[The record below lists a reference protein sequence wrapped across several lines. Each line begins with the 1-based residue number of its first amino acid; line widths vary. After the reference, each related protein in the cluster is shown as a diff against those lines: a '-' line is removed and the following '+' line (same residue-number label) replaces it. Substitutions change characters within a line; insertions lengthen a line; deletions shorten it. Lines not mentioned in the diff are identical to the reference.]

1 MYKYFYLL
9 CNTFGHVAQPH
20 PAARCEAAASGSAA
34 TIMMMMC
41 KLAVGRLISTLAQAH
56 SHRQRHSP
64 KPRHGTAPRRTA
76 TGPVVAVADC
86 VWCVPLASCSCCKLP
101 LCPLPVAARAVAR
114 RRPNALS
121 HAIDSIPTAIK
132 TAAASQ

>member
-9 CNTFGHVAQPH
+9 CNTFAHVAQPH
-20 PAARCEAAASGSAA
+20 PEARCEAAASGSAA

-41 KLAVGRLISTLAQAH
+41 KLAVGRLISTLAQAQ
-56 SHRQRHSP
+56 SQSQAQTVARNCA
-64 KPRHGTAPRRTA
+64 TANCNWAGCGCCRLCMVCACLLPHA
-76 TGPVVAVADC
+76 LVAS
-86 VWCVPLASCSCCKLP
+86 WQ
-101 LCPLPVAARAVAR
+101 LPVAARAVAR

>member
-9 CNTFGHVAQPH
+9 CNTFAHVAQPH

-41 KLAVGRLISTLAQAH
+41 KLAVGRLISTLAQAQ
-56 SHRQRHSP
+56 SESQAQAQRQTEARNCA
-64 KPRHGTAPRRTA
+64 TANCNWAGCGCCRLCMVCACLLPHA
-76 TGPVVAVADC
+76 LVAS
-86 VWCVPLASCSCCKLP
+86 WQ
-101 LCPLPVAARAVAR
+101 LPVAARAVAR